1 MTRTVSTSP
10 PTRAATTHAE
20 MAYVETLT
28 DEELAVLDDTVPD
41 DAAPVSVRPC
51 FDELS
56 RRHQDV
62 ARQVAFRGL
71 LARGIVDPPSP
82 IAVAAAAD
90 SGGGP
95 YARVDVLVRQDVQ
108 SLIALRRGATLM
120 VALARTTSA
129 GQDYWYGY
137 LINHPIDGTV
147 DDLALVE
154 EVSDAGLHRFSL
166 LHAGQLLDLLVE
178 TAVHPEAVDATGAPV
193 AMPDGP
199 PSGPPPP
206 ILQTL
211 GQAFLRVDA
220 VVRYQGR
227 VVAPMVSLYT
237 GPAGSW
243 LVQHRGTESSV
254 AFPMRAHELREH
266 LRATVREARRARGG
280 HCD

>member
-41 DAAPVSVRPC
+41 DAAPVSVRSC

-71 LARGIVDPPSP
+71 LARGIADPPSP
-82 IAVAAAAD
+82 IAVAAAQD

-129 GQDYWYGY
+129 GQDCRPG
-137 LINHPIDGTV
+137 
-147 DDLALVE
+147 
-154 EVSDAGLHRFSL
+154 
-166 LHAGQLLDLLVE
+166 LLVRLP
-178 TAVHPEAVDATGAPV
+178 HQS
-193 AMPDGP
+193 PD
-199 PSGPPPP
+199 
-206 ILQTL
+206 
-211 GQAFLRVDA
+211 
-220 VVRYQGR
+220 
-227 VVAPMVSLYT
+227 
-237 GPAGSW
+237 
-243 LVQHRGTESSV
+243 
-254 AFPMRAHELREH
+254 
-266 LRATVREARRARGG
+266 
-280 HCD
+280 